1 MVRADTGHKARADT
15 GHKARGVLSL
25 PHNQTIWMEL
35 TYGFES
41 SSVLHQQ
48 GPVALPLEKSLPLLL
63 S

>member
-41 SSVLHQQ
+41 SFVRHQH
-48 GPVALPLEKSLPLLL
+48 GPVALPLDKLLPFLL